1 MDRMLTFLLVST
13 GNGAFSGLHSF
24 FKEFENIR
32 IQEAVSGSKAISA
45 VLNEDLQLLIADE
58 VLPDMTG
65 LELVE
70 KCVVVNPMLNCALVS
85 SLPESAFHEASEG
98 LGVLM
103 QLPPQPGEIEG
114 RELLKHLGKVLR
126 FDDKLFETR
135 GESAE

>member
-1 MDRMLTFLLVST
+1 MLTILLVSA
-13 GNGAFSGLHSF
+13 GNGSFSGLQSF
-24 FKEFENIR
+24 FEKFENIR
-32 IQEAVSGSKAISA
+32 IQEAVAGNKAISA
-45 VLNEDLQLLIADE
+45 VLNEDLQLMIVDE

-85 SLPESAFHEASEG
+85 SLSKGAFHEASEG

-114 RELLKHLGKVLR
+114 RELLKRLKKVLR
-126 FDDKLFETR
+126 LDDKIFETR